1 MNIPKLKAP
10 QMKTS
15 LNKDQATVERR
26 LTDRASRR
34 FAVAALACAGVLF
47 TSLGAV
53 HASYFNPTSAADC
66 NIWSD
71 RYAFAGRKA
80 SLNRNIQQCL
90 KTASGS
96 NWIRIPAC
104 GYGGSRDCA
113 ALEQQRCELE
123 REASNLRQSCMAKL
137 QIYKQE
143 EARRRAEEE
152 AVRLANERAQREAN
166 RFNMQSGRLAATGDV
181 RDELKSQGNMIGYLR
196 DGGKL
201 LGNRVGGI
209 PTDQMG
215 GAYRLS
221 EAVSG
226 VALRYLQGTG
236 ENSLR
241 ALEDAMKQAASRE
254 NYAQGLALNDQIL
267 QMRDSA
273 AQAASSGPYS
283 RDNPMPT
290 QAESD
295 RMREEIMNRT
305 VETALLEGDLPF
317 GNESAVVGENAQHLT
332 EIARARAEGRLDTPL
347 SEINA
352 REAAATVQQ
361 QQRSNIKLGARN
373 SALRQ
378 HRVAALEEV
387 RTSITEQKRRIAAA
401 EAQRKRQLAE
411 AERRRQLQAERRQLE
426 AARVEREKQRIIAAQ
441 NAAKIRDLQRR
452 MRERQER
459 IEQQQRLAEEEKRR
473 RSWANFNSFMNGLFG
488 AAGAVGSAYINNQQ
502 GRPNTYRGRRQKC
515 GSVAHGTVC

>member
-1 MNIPKLKAP
+1 MNFSKLKAS

-26 LTDRASRR
+26 LTGRASRR
-34 FAVAALACAGVLF
+34 FVVAALACAAALL

-53 HASYFNPTSAADC
+53 HASYFNPTSPADC

-152 AVRLANERAQREAN
+152 AVRLAAEQAQREAN
-166 RFNMQSGRLAATGDV
+166 RFNMQSGRLATGDV
-181 RDELKSQGNMIGYLR
+181 RDEIKSQGNMIKYFR
-196 DGGKL
+196 RGGKL
-201 LGNRVGGI
+201 FAKGAGI

-215 GAYRLS
+215 GAYHLS

-295 RMREEIMNRT
+295 RMREEIMGRT

-317 GNESAVVGENAQHLT
+317 GGESAVEGENARHLT
-332 EIARARAEGRLDTPL
+332 AIAQARAGGRLDTPL

>member
-1 MNIPKLKAP
+1 MNFSKLKAP
-10 QMKTS
+10 QTQTS
-15 LNKDQATVERR
+15 LKEGQTMVGGSQ
-26 LTDRASRR
+26 TDRASRR
-34 FAVAALACAGVLF
+34 VAIAATTCAAVLL
-47 TSLGAV
+47 TLLGAV
-53 HASYFNPTSAADC
+53 HASYFNPTDISDC
-66 NIWSD
+66 NIWSGRYDFTNKKQSAFD
-71 RYAFAGRKA
+71 RASQCSRNRSDNEIIQEVLAGGGTRT
-80 SLNRNIQQCL
+80 SC
-90 KTASGS
+90 
-96 NWIRIPAC
+96 W
-104 GYGGSRDCA
+104 GYQSRRCA
-113 ALEQQRCELE
+113 PLYEQVCQI
-123 REASNLRQSCMAKL
+123 EAQAKIVQQSCRAKL
-137 QIYKQE
+137 QIYKQQ
-143 EARRRAEEE
+143 EARKRAEEE
-152 AVRLANERAQREAN
+152 AVRRAAEQAQREAN

-181 RDELKSQGNMIGYLR
+181 RDEIKSQGNMIKYFR
-196 DGGKL
+196 RGGKL
-201 LGNRVGGI
+201 FAKGAGI

-215 GAYRLS
+215 GAYHLS

-295 RMREEIMNRT
+295 RMREEIMGRT

-317 GNESAVVGENAQHLT
+317 GGESAVEGENARHLT
-332 EIARARAEGRLDTPL
+332 AIAQARAGGRLDTPL

-411 AERRRQLQAERRQLE
+411 AERRQLE

-459 IEQQQRLAEEEKRR
+459 IEQQQRLAEEE
-473 RSWANFNSFMNGLFG
+473 SWANFNSFMNGLFG

-502 GRPNTYRGRRQKC
+502 GSPNTYRGRRDKC